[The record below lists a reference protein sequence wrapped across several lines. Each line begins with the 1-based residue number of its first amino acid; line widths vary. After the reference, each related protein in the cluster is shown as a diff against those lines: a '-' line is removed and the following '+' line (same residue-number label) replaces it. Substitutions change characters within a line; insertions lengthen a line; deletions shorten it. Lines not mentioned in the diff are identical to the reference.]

1 MIVRGVELQHAIAGE
16 LMGSHKGVVGHRV
29 RTELHGN
36 TIADSTS
43 VPARSKPYGF
53 IPPQLPSSGR
63 RNESET
69 LGAHVRSRFKV
80 DHDAEGYR
88 VKALYICGNRLAY
101 KIRHRLTSA
110 EKGSLWIRDG
120 SDP

>member
-1 MIVRGVELQHAIAGE
+1 MEAIRLRYCGGVGRRE
-16 LMGSHKGVVGHRV
+16 GVGQATQLTH
-29 RTELHGN
+29 LC
-36 TIADSTS
+36 
-43 VPARSKPYGF
+43 F
-53 IPPQLPSSGR
+53 FPPQLPSLGR
-63 RNESET
+63 QNESET

-88 VKALYICGNRLAY
+88 VKALYICGYRLAY